1 MARITIEDCLKDE
14 NNRFRLVLA
23 ASKRARQ
30 IADGHQPL
38 VLPENDKTTVIALR
52 EIAEDKTTISG
63 LLNDKIPVPVVEP
76 EIEDP
81 ETIQEEQRDRA
92 ALALHHHPL
101 PLSSG
106 ANTQEAAYKEPADG
120 IQKYL
125 GTEDKERVLRYA
137 I

>member
-30 IADGHQPL
+30 IADGHQAL
-38 VLPENDKTTVIALR
+38 VPAEGDKVTVIALR

-81 ETIQEEQRDRA
+81 EIM
-92 ALALHHHPL
+92 
-101 PLSSG
+101 
-106 ANTQEAAYKEPADG
+106 
-120 IQKYL
+120 
-125 GTEDKERVLRYA
+125 TE
-137 I
+137 

>member
-1 MARITIEDCLKDE
+1 MARVTVEDCLKDQ

-52 EIAEDKTTISG
+52 EIAEDKTPISG

-81 ETIQEEQRDRA
+81 EIM
-92 ALALHHHPL
+92 
-101 PLSSG
+101 
-106 ANTQEAAYKEPADG
+106 
-120 IQKYL
+120 
-125 GTEDKERVLRYA
+125 TE
-137 I
+137 

>member
-52 EIAEDKTTISG
+52 EIAEVKTTISG

-76 EIEDP
+76 EIEYP
-81 ETIQEEQRDRA
+81 EIM
-92 ALALHHHPL
+92 
-101 PLSSG
+101 
-106 ANTQEAAYKEPADG
+106 
-120 IQKYL
+120 
-125 GTEDKERVLRYA
+125 TE
-137 I
+137 

>member
-38 VLPENDKTTVIALR
+38 VLPENDKTT
-52 EIAEDKTTISG
+52 ISG

-76 EIEDP
+76 EIEAP
-81 ETIQEEQRDRA
+81 EIM
-92 ALALHHHPL
+92 
-101 PLSSG
+101 
-106 ANTQEAAYKEPADG
+106 
-120 IQKYL
+120 
-125 GTEDKERVLRYA
+125 TE
-137 I
+137 

>member
-63 LLNDKIPVPVVEP
+63 LLNDKIPVPVVAPVEEAVEEEEAEP
-76 EIEDP
+76 E
-81 ETIQEEQRDRA
+81 TA
-92 ALALHHHPL
+92 A
-101 PLSSG
+101 
-106 ANTQEAAYKEPADG
+106 D
-120 IQKYL
+120 
-125 GTEDKERVLRYA
+125 
-137 I
+137 

>member
-63 LLNDKIPVPVVEP
+63 LLNDKIPVPVVAPVEEALEEVEAEP
-76 EIEDP
+76 E
-81 ETIQEEQRDRA
+81 TA
-92 ALALHHHPL
+92 A
-101 PLSSG
+101 
-106 ANTQEAAYKEPADG
+106 E
-120 IQKYL
+120 
-125 GTEDKERVLRYA
+125 
-137 I
+137 

>member
-38 VLPENDKTTVIALR
+38 VLPENDKTT
-52 EIAEDKTTISG
+52 ISG

-81 ETIQEEQRDRA
+81 EIM
-92 ALALHHHPL
+92 
-101 PLSSG
+101 
-106 ANTQEAAYKEPADG
+106 
-120 IQKYL
+120 
-125 GTEDKERVLRYA
+125 TE
-137 I
+137 

>member
-1 MARITIEDCLKDE
+1 MARVTIEDCLKDE

-76 EIEDP
+76 KIEDP
-81 ETIQEEQRDRA
+81 EIM
-92 ALALHHHPL
+92 
-101 PLSSG
+101 
-106 ANTQEAAYKEPADG
+106 
-120 IQKYL
+120 
-125 GTEDKERVLRYA
+125 TE
-137 I
+137 

>member
-1 MARITIEDCLKDE
+1 MARVTIEDCLKDE

-30 IADGHQPL
+30 IASGHQPL
-38 VLPENDKTTVIALR
+38 VLHENDKTTVIALR

-81 ETIQEEQRDRA
+81 EIM
-92 ALALHHHPL
+92 
-101 PLSSG
+101 
-106 ANTQEAAYKEPADG
+106 
-120 IQKYL
+120 
-125 GTEDKERVLRYA
+125 TE
-137 I
+137 

>member
-23 ASKRARQ
+23 ASRRARQ

-63 LLNDKIPVPVVEP
+63 LLNDKIPVPVVASVEEAVEEVEAEP
-76 EIEDP
+76 E
-81 ETIQEEQRDRA
+81 TA
-92 ALALHHHPL
+92 A
-101 PLSSG
+101 
-106 ANTQEAAYKEPADG
+106 E
-120 IQKYL
+120 
-125 GTEDKERVLRYA
+125 
-137 I
+137 

>member
-63 LLNDKIPVPVVEP
+63 LLNDTIPVPVVEP
-76 EIEDP
+76 EIEAP
-81 ETIQEEQRDRA
+81 EIM
-92 ALALHHHPL
+92 
-101 PLSSG
+101 
-106 ANTQEAAYKEPADG
+106 
-120 IQKYL
+120 
-125 GTEDKERVLRYA
+125 TE
-137 I
+137 

>member
-1 MARITIEDCLKDE
+1 MARVTIEDCLKDE

-63 LLNDKIPVPVVEP
+63 LLNDKIQVPVFEP

-81 ETIQEEQRDRA
+81 EI
-92 ALALHHHPL
+92 
-101 PLSSG
+101 
-106 ANTQEAAYKEPADG
+106 
-120 IQKYL
+120 I
-125 GTEDKERVLRYA
+125 TE
-137 I
+137 

>member
-1 MARITIEDCLKDE
+1 MARVTIEDCLKDE

-30 IADGHQPL
+30 IASGHQPL

-81 ETIQEEQRDRA
+81 EIM
-92 ALALHHHPL
+92 
-101 PLSSG
+101 
-106 ANTQEAAYKEPADG
+106 
-120 IQKYL
+120 
-125 GTEDKERVLRYA
+125 TE
-137 I
+137 

>member
-63 LLNDKIPVPVVEP
+63 LLNDKIPVPVVAPVEEAVEEVGAEP
-76 EIEDP
+76 E
-81 ETIQEEQRDRA
+81 TA
-92 ALALHHHPL
+92 A
-101 PLSSG
+101 
-106 ANTQEAAYKEPADG
+106 E
-120 IQKYL
+120 
-125 GTEDKERVLRYA
+125 
-137 I
+137 

>member
-1 MARITIEDCLKDE
+1 MARVTIEDCLKDE
-14 NNRFRLVLA
+14 NNRFRLALA

-81 ETIQEEQRDRA
+81 EIM
-92 ALALHHHPL
+92 
-101 PLSSG
+101 
-106 ANTQEAAYKEPADG
+106 
-120 IQKYL
+120 
-125 GTEDKERVLRYA
+125 TE
-137 I
+137 

>member
-63 LLNDKIPVPVVEP
+63 LLNDKIPVPVVVPVEEAVEEVEAEP
-76 EIEDP
+76 E
-81 ETIQEEQRDRA
+81 TA
-92 ALALHHHPL
+92 A
-101 PLSSG
+101 
-106 ANTQEAAYKEPADG
+106 E
-120 IQKYL
+120 
-125 GTEDKERVLRYA
+125 
-137 I
+137 